1 VKISQDRGIDI
12 AKVILLWA
20 LHPSNNFAILA
31 KSATPSRIASN
42 IQLAGLEP
50 LSDKDMAEIN
60 ELSKLPHITICW
72 KAHGYP

>member
-1 VKISQDRGIDI
+1 MRISQERGIDI

-50 LSDKDMAEIN
+50 LSDKDMAEVN